1 MTMHAAHSTTAE
13 TSELLRGVLT
23 ENLSAF
29 QAFAQSRLGDAEL
42 AADVVQE
49 ALLKALRAETNL
61 EDGDNLVAWFYRILR
76 NTITDLHRKRT
87 SQARMLEQF
96 GHELD
101 DGPDEATRQVIC
113 GCLHRLLPTLKP
125 EYAEVVRR
133 VDVEEQESA
142 AVAASLNVTPG
153 NLKVRLHRARQQL
166 KERLVETCRLC
177 ATHGCLDCQCETQ
190 P

>member
-1 MTMHAAHSTTAE
+1 M
-13 TSELLRGVLT
+13 LRKVLT

-29 QAFAQSRLGDAEL
+29 HAFAQSRLGDTEL
-42 AADVVQE
+42 AADIVQD
-49 ALLKALRAETNL
+49 ALLKALRAEAKL
-61 EDGDNLVAWFYRILR
+61 EDGENLVAWFYRILR
-76 NTITDLHRKRT
+76 NTITDLHRKKS
-87 SQARMLEQF
+87 SQARALEQF

-125 EYAEVVRR
+125 EYAEVVRQ
-133 VDVEEQESA
+133 VDLEEQASA
-142 AVAASLNVTPG
+142 AVAARLNVTPG